1 MAPRG
6 KKSTPKRSIPPKV
19 DKSMDSGKNDR
30 KRGRESGSKDEDVE
44 NHKDSHKKLNLEIVI
59 VAKHDIGDG
68 WLASMLERPK
78 RSPHPFVSS
87 WSHHLQVV

>member
-1 MAPRG
+1 
-6 KKSTPKRSIPPKV
+6 
-19 DKSMDSGKNDR
+19 MDSGKNDR
-30 KRGRESGSKDEDVE
+30 KRGLESGSKDEDVE

-87 WSHHLQVV
+87 WSHHLQVVQNLSDNLSNMQKRPYSRWHE